1 MANVFDLRDQEKLED
16 RLRYIAIQ
24 RFTTPHML
32 LLLRVSVRQR
42 KKRSHQ
48 TTKHILF
55 FSDLVYRKD
64 GRNSFVIFST
74 LSGI

>member
-1 MANVFDLRDQEKLED
+1 MANVFDLGDQEKLED
-16 RLRYIAIQ
+16 RLEDIAVQ

-32 LLLRVSVRQR
+32 LLLRVCPR
-42 KKRSHQ
+42 KKEEITPDDKTHS
-48 TTKHILF
+48 L